1 MYKREKVVKED
12 PIPWCSLSYKGIN
25 THQTESQYVTS
36 VLYQVMKHTNG
47 TRTLAHL
54 LSCNYLVNIY
64 IYIYIYIYRVSQEEC
79 ARLREGVPYVKVHQ
93 YNPKHLCPKLNGHG
107 DDGQ

>member
-25 THQTESQYVTS
+25 THQKESQYITS
-36 VLYQVMKHTNG
+36 VMYQVMKHTNG

-54 LSCNYLVNIY
+54 LSCNYLVKYQMGGGKY
-64 IYIYIYIYRVSQEEC
+64 IYIYISIE
-79 ARLREGVPYVKVHQ
+79 
-93 YNPKHLCPKLNGHG
+93 
-107 DDGQ
+107 